1 MWLICGLGNPG
12 KKYQYTRHNIG
23 FLFIDAL
30 IKKNDFQLIKKDKS
44 KLIYRGSI
52 KDTECLFCKPLTYMN
67 LSGFS
72 IREVISFYKISKSNL
87 IVVHDDLDLSVGK
100 IKIKIGGGN
109 GGHNGLANIDQI
121 IGIAYKRLRI
131 GIGHPGLKEL
141 VDKYVL
147 EKFKKDEKEVINQI
161 IELSVKNI
169 YLLLHNK
176 ELFLTKIA
184 SQLKKIS

>member
-1 MWLICGLGNPG
+1 MRLICGLGNPG

-30 IKKNDFQLIKKDKS
+30 IKKNEFQLIKKDKS
-44 KLIYRGSI
+44 KVIYKGSI
-52 KDTECLFCKPLTYMN
+52 KDTKCLFCKPLNYMN

-72 IREVISFYKISKSNL
+72 ILEVTNFYKISKSKL

-100 IKIKIGGGN
+100 IKIKVGGGN
-109 GGHNGLANIDQI
+109 GGHNGLANIDQM
-121 IGIAYKRLRI
+121 IGVAYKRLRI

-147 EKFKKDEKEVINQI
+147 EKFNKNEKEIINKI
-161 IELSVKNI
+161 IESSVNNI
-169 YLLLHNK
+169 HLLLHNR

-184 SQLKKIS
+184 SQLKTTS